1 LILFLS
7 PSTFNLRPTSI
18 ASSPGNVFH
27 ALTTQVE
34 NESTDEDASWVIKKE
49 LQQNLKYFLYFSKEP
64 FLNYIKLCF
73 IGYSK
78 CEHIIYILGLKR
90 QALLWSLLFSI
101 VHGKSCKSLLK
112 S

>member
-34 NESTDEDASWVIKKE
+34 NESTDEDAS
-49 LQQNLKYFLYFSKEP
+49 
-64 FLNYIKLCF
+64 
-73 IGYSK
+73 
-78 CEHIIYILGLKR
+78 
-90 QALLWSLLFSI
+90 
-101 VHGKSCKSLLK
+101 
-112 S
+112 